1 MVRDSEKS
9 VGTPKTTGPS
19 GPCFTGPYAKPYHI
33 YYPES
38 NILLN
43 PFNAK
48 AKKKK
53 YPVSHPLPGHLKPP
67 LVLTFFSFFP
77 SAPRYPLEAV
87 EFSCGSVMID
97 HMPNDSS
104 EEHILS
110 KVFVRK
116 DINCL
121 NPIEIP
127 YYSSGIF
134 PLICTNCAGDTDF
147 VKGAQA
153 DAYYPICT
161 GCWDSHGKVLKRKR
175 KLFKEK

>member
-1 MVRDSEKS
+1 MCITYKYTSYMLTFRQVNIFCDQGLILRKS
-9 VGTPKTTGPS
+9 DISRSLRP
-19 GPCFTGPYAKPYHI
+19 
-33 YYPES
+33 
-38 NILLN
+38 
-43 PFNAK
+43 
-48 AKKKK
+48 KKK
-53 YPVSHPLPGHLKPP
+53 VSGFSSPAWSPQTPP
-67 LVLTFFSFFP
+67 WSSLFFSFFP

-87 EFSCGSVMID
+87 EFSCGSVMSD
-97 HMPNDSS
+97 HIPNDSS

-161 GCWDSHGKVLKRKR
+161 GC
-175 KLFKEK
+175 

>member
-1 MVRDSEKS
+1 MSD
-9 VGTPKTTGPS
+9 
-19 GPCFTGPYAKPYHI
+19 HI
-33 YYPES
+33 
-38 NILLN
+38 
-43 PFNAK
+43 
-48 AKKKK
+48 
-53 YPVSHPLPGHLKPP
+53 
-67 LVLTFFSFFP
+67 
-77 SAPRYPLEAV
+77 
-87 EFSCGSVMID
+87 
-97 HMPNDSS
+97 PNDSS
-104 EEHILS
+104 EEPILS

-116 DINCL
+116 DINWL

>member
-1 MVRDSEKS
+1 MAGSKGGHFRGVPLFLKTCVR
-9 VGTPKTTGPS
+9 P
-19 GPCFTGPYAKPYHI
+19 
-33 YYPES
+33 
-38 NILLN
+38 
-43 PFNAK
+43 
-48 AKKKK
+48 KKKSIRFLI
-53 YPVSHPLPGHLKPP
+53 PCLVTSNPP
-67 LVLTFFSFFP
+67 WSSLFFSFFP

-87 EFSCGSVMID
+87 EFSCGSVMSD
-97 HMPNDSS
+97 HIPNDSS

-110 KVFVRK
+110 MVFVPK

-121 NPIEIP
+121 NSIEIP

-161 GCWDSHGKVLKRKR
+161 GCWDSHSKVLKRKR

>member
-1 MVRDSEKS
+1 MSD
-9 VGTPKTTGPS
+9 
-19 GPCFTGPYAKPYHI
+19 HI
-33 YYPES
+33 
-38 NILLN
+38 
-43 PFNAK
+43 
-48 AKKKK
+48 
-53 YPVSHPLPGHLKPP
+53 
-67 LVLTFFSFFP
+67 
-77 SAPRYPLEAV
+77 
-87 EFSCGSVMID
+87 
-97 HMPNDSS
+97 PNDSS

-134 PLICTNCAGDTDF
+134 PLICTNCAGDTYF

>member
-1 MVRDSEKS
+1 MV
-9 VGTPKTTGPS
+9 
-19 GPCFTGPYAKPYHI
+19 F
-33 YYPES
+33 
-38 NILLN
+38 ILKRRVR
-43 PFNAK
+43 P
-48 AKKKK
+48 KKK
-53 YPVSHPLPGHLKPP
+53 VSGFSSPAWSPQTPPGPLF
-67 LVLTFFSFFP
+67 FFSFFP

-87 EFSCGSVMID
+87 EFSCWSVMRD

-104 EEHILS
+104 EKHILS

>member
-1 MVRDSEKS
+1 MFYTHGIVNKYLYL
-9 VGTPKTTGPS
+9 GQ
-19 GPCFTGPYAKPYHI
+19 
-33 YYPES
+33 
-38 NILLN
+38 
-43 PFNAK
+43 
-48 AKKKK
+48 KKK

-67 LVLTFFSFFP
+67 WSSLFFSFFL

-87 EFSCGSVMID
+87 EFSCGSVMSD
-97 HMPNDSS
+97 HIPNDSS

-134 PLICTNCAGDTDF
+134 PLICTNCAWDTDF
-147 VKGAQA
+147 VKG
-153 DAYYPICT
+153 
-161 GCWDSHGKVLKRKR
+161 H
-175 KLFKEK
+175 KLMLIILYALGAGTATAWF